1 MRIVCPACET
11 AYDVPDTVLA
21 PGRTLR
27 CARCRSE
34 WVPVAMPAEEAVA
47 APEPGAL
54 PDQQAAPADRVPPSI
69 VRVASSSDTDRP
81 AGPRVTVIAGW
92 LVSLLLLGGMG
103 YAAVVWR
110 QPIAHAWPPAGR
122 AYAWLGYS

>member
-34 WVPVAMPAEEAVA
+34 WVPVAMPVEEADAGQAPVAQPVLEAA
-47 APEPGAL
+47 AP
-54 PDQQAAPADRVPPSI
+54 DRVPAPI
-69 VRVASSSDTDRP
+69 VPVASSYVSDGA
-81 AGPRVTVIAGW
+81 AGPRVAVIAGW

-103 YAAVVWR
+103 YAAVAWR